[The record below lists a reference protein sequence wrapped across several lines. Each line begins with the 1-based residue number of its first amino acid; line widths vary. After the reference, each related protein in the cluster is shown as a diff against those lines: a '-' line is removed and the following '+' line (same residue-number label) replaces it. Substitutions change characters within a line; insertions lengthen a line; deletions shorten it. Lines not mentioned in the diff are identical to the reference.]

1 MEQSTGTYTSCSVT
15 APKYEQ
21 KAVFPSQYYSFY
33 KAVFQ
38 NVSRALRTYSGRHSD
53 FNLNVP
59 QHIGVDQWNGY
70 LSEHH

>member
-1 MEQSTGTYTSCSVT
+1 MEQSTGNYTSCSVT
-15 APKYEQ
+15 APKSEQ

-38 NVSRALRTYSGRHSD
+38 KVSHALHTYSGRQRD
-53 FNLNVP
+53 FYFNVP
-59 QHIGVDQWNGY
+59 QHIGVDQRNGY